1 MTGRGRINYD
11 PRMQDTLKVVK
22 LVPTAH
28 PPERANDGDL
38 GYDLFAAEKVVID
51 AGAAVLVKTGIAM
64 QFPDGWG
71 GVIKD
76 RSSMAVRRITVSAGV
91 IDNGYRGEV
100 AVVLN
105 NNSQH
110 TFVIEPG
117 HKIAQLVPVPV
128 TSWRVVVA
136 DTLSDTQRGSGGFG
150 STGMKKE

>member
-1 MTGRGRINYD
+1 
-11 PRMQDTLKVVK
+11 MQDTLKVVK

-28 PPERANDGDL
+28 PPERANGGDL
-38 GYDLFAAEKVVID
+38 GYDLFAAEKVVIGV
-51 AGAAVLVKTGIAM
+51 GAATPVKTGVAM

-105 NNSQH
+105 NHSQH
-110 TFVIEPG
+110 AFVIEPG

-128 TSWRVVVA
+128 TNWRVVVT
-136 DTLSDTQRGSGGFG
+136 DSLNDTQRGAGGFG
-150 STGMKKE
+150 SSGFKKE